1 VFCAHC
7 GKENPGQ
14 AAFCFSC
21 GGALPAASVPPA
33 AHVAASKRCPACGLP
48 NRQSAERCGCG
59 HSFIPPTEGVAGPIS
74 DVAPQAPP
82 HTLGRP
88 TGVTVLAVLQFFGA
102 AVCLLAGVVGIGTG
116 LAGDSS
122 GAGMAAFLGCVFLV
136 MGSLQLAC
144 GIGLWKLKPY
154 GRTIQLVLGWIGLLG
169 IPFGTI
175 ISIVILWYLFKP
187 GMKLLFSGK
196 STSQFTADE
205 RAQVA
210 AATAGSM
217 GMGIVVGVVVLLF
230 AVFVIGIIAA
240 IAIPGLLRARMAGN
254 EAAAIGTMRAI
265 NSAQATYYQQC
276 KGYAPDFPA
285 LRSAGDFFRSD
296 LTGSVMVVGGYNI
309 TLEPAERSV
318 VVQNLPAG
326 CTGTVTEF
334 FAHADPLT
342 VGGTGTRFF
351 ATDARGIVY
360 QSRTPMSDTD
370 SASPVQ

>member
-1 VFCAHC
+1 M
-7 GKENPGQ
+7 
-14 AAFCFSC
+14 
-21 GGALPAASVPPA
+21 
-33 AHVAASKRCPACGLP
+33 
-48 NRQSAERCGCG
+48 
-59 HSFIPPTEGVAGPIS
+59 
-74 DVAPQAPP
+74 
-82 HTLGRP
+82 
-88 TGVTVLAVLQFFGA
+88 
-102 AVCLLAGVVGIGTG
+102 CLLAGVVAI
-116 LAGDSS
+116 
-122 GAGMAAFLGCVFLV
+122 GAGLRGGGQASQAGTAEFVGTVFLAV
-136 MGSLQLAC
+136 GGLQLAC

-187 GMKLLFSGK
+187 GIKVLFSGK

-205 RAQVA
+205 RAQIA

-217 GMGIVVGVVVLLF
+217 GVGILVGVVVLLC

-254 EAAAIGTMRAI
+254 EAVAIGTMRAI
-265 NSAQATYYQQC
+265 NSAQASYYQQC
-276 KGYAPDFPA
+276 KGYAPDLPE
-285 LRSAGDFFRSD
+285 LRKAGDFLQSD
-296 LTGSVMVVGGYNI
+296 LTGSVTVVRSGYNI
-309 TLEPAERSV
+309 TLEPAGTSA

-342 VGGTGTRFF
+342 FGTTGMRFF
-351 ATDARGIVY
+351 ATDARGTVY
-360 QSRTPMSDTD
+360 QSSTPMSDTD